1 MERVCPNLKDFL
13 LRENNNLGILSFK
26 WVGNNLLYN
35 NTIPA
40 IVEKFFLIIHS
51 NKLFSTVLLNPYL
64 FAQMGN
70 CVLLFFNKGFT
81 DMRKLYLP

>member
-40 IVEKFFLIIHS
+40 IVEKFF
-51 NKLFSTVLLNPYL
+51 
-64 FAQMGN
+64 
-70 CVLLFFNKGFT
+70 FNYS
-81 DMRKLYLP
+81 L